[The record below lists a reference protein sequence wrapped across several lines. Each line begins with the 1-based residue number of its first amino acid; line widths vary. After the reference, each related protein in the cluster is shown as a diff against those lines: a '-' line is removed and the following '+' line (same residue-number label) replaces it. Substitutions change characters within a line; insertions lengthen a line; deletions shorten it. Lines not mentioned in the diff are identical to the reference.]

1 MSTTSLIST
10 ISSLR
15 KTLEEK
21 SKSIIVLKNLI
32 EKQQTR
38 HESEI
43 KQFKQEQQ
51 TSLERLT
58 HENNASLA
66 ELCCKAES
74 WIEKNNAAL
83 ARINDLK
90 ADIASA
96 ERDARE
102 RAAAIQQSIAETKQ
116 RAHALH
122 RQQQREREIVWY
134 EQKKAEIEKLT
145 WKGMSSSIARLLQKH
160 DEACSNIR
168 YNMELSKEKLE
179 AHFENETVE
188 RIESFRHSEEQ
199 SNSCVI
205 QKKKE
210 LADILSQEYDK
221 NNNRLQKLK
230 TALVQDEET
239 LKKSQARDLAILTKE
254 HEAAL
259 AKVKLTLDSKLQ
271 LSKESMQTQ
280 KDQIEQQNRTSLGC
294 IDKELSEN
302 KDTWEKEYAMVS
314 NKRIAER
321 NEQNRK
327 ILMQRREVEIK
338 AMLRA
343 SLEKERAVSNNA

>member
-1 MSTTSLIST
+1 M
-10 ISSLR
+10 
-15 KTLEEK
+15 
-21 SKSIIVLKNLI
+21 
-32 EKQQTR
+32 
-38 HESEI
+38 
-43 KQFKQEQQ
+43 
-51 TSLERLT
+51 
-58 HENNASLA
+58 
-66 ELCCKAES
+66 
-74 WIEKNNAAL
+74 
-83 ARINDLK
+83 
-90 ADIASA
+90 
-96 ERDARE
+96 
-102 RAAAIQQSIAETKQ
+102 
-116 RAHALH
+116 
-122 RQQQREREIVWY
+122 
-134 EQKKAEIEKLT
+134 
-145 WKGMSSSIARLLQKH
+145 
-160 DEACSNIR
+160 
-168 YNMELSKEKLE
+168 
-179 AHFENETVE
+179 E

-280 KDQIEQQNRTSLGC
+280 KDQIEQDLFGC